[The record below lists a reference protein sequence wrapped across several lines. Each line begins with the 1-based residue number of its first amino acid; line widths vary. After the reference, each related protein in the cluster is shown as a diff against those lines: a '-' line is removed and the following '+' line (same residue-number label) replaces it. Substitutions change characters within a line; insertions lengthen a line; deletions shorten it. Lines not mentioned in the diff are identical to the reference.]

1 MVKDGELVHDG
12 LKRLIA
18 SEVGITA
25 GSNAPGEGEYS
36 PTRPLRSGCARDD
49 RSAGGRPRQG
59 GFGIAAVSDFVIVL
73 ARVGRH
79 ILVAMAAP
87 LMQQTKERVE
97 RVISLIRPAVQA
109 DGGDVELVEIT
120 AEGVARVR
128 LHGACVGCPSSLITL
143 KSGIERNLR
152 DHVPEIKSVEAID

>member
-1 MVKDGELVHDG
+1 M
-12 LKRLIA
+12 
-18 SEVGITA
+18 
-25 GSNAPGEGEYS
+25 
-36 PTRPLRSGCARDD
+36 
-49 RSAGGRPRQG
+49 
-59 GFGIAAVSDFVIVL
+59 SDFVIVL
-73 ARVGRH
+73 ARVVRH
-79 ILVAMAAP
+79 ILTAMAVP